1 MGMTTRSTLVVWI
14 YIVGLVSVM
23 AFSLFSAT
31 PFPQDDHFYYQQFV
45 EALARGRLDL
55 SIPGFHGSDVF
66 AVPWYMLSHS
76 PIAQIDMLR
85 VWALSLPLIAY
96 LAGAR
101 LFRSSVGGVLLAS
114 IIAMMPFVSFVA
126 LRGWTGPAY
135 WGLMFLAIAAA
146 ASGSFWVIVPFGLA
160 MLTKPFVIA
169 LTPLLW
175 VLLRRQRRSR
185 ACAVMFCSVFVLCV
199 AYVVI
204 QYFQA
209 GRIFVGTHS
218 DVGILSVFHL
228 GKRFFLNIAHAL
240 QMLFSVHNY
249 YFPDPS
255 KTGPGN
261 LLHTSPVLMF
271 LGLYALF
278 SSRSVFTDRRLP
290 PALLLGA
297 VAGFVMNVLLDHMDH
312 FYMEAGVLLLIF
324 ASIPLL
330 SRERVWVPL
339 TLATLHFQWFY
350 FFLQY
355 REVFALSWQFFL
367 PPLFIDGCF
376 LLWCVVHVR
385 EILASVRHSF
395 LVVFDL
401 FYG

>member
-1 MGMTTRSTLVVWI
+1 MMTRSTLAVWI
-14 YIVGLVSVM
+14 YMGGLMSIM

-31 PFPQDDHFYYQQFV
+31 PFPQDDYFSYQQFV

-55 SIPGFHGSDVF
+55 SIPGFHGSDIF
-66 AVPWYMLSHS
+66 AVPWYLLSRS

-85 VWALSLPLIAY
+85 VWAVSLPLIAY
-96 LAGAR
+96 LAGVR
-101 LFRSSVGGVLLAS
+101 LFRSPVDGAFLVS

-135 WGLMFLAIAAA
+135 WGLMLLAATAA
-146 ASGSFWVIVPFGLA
+146 ASGSLLVIVPLGLA
-160 MLTKPFVIA
+160 ILTKPFAIA
-169 LTPLLW
+169 LVPLLW
-175 VLLRRQRRSR
+175 VLLRRRRR
-185 ACAVMFCSVFVLCV
+185 FRTCAVVLWSVFAFCA
-199 AYVVI
+199 AYVAI

-209 GRIFVGTHS
+209 GRIFVGTHA
-218 DVGILSVFHL
+218 DVGILSVFHG

-271 LGLYALF
+271 LGLYALL

-290 PALLLGA
+290 PALLLGT
-297 VAGFVMNVLLDHMDH
+297 VAGFVMNALLDHMDH
-312 FYMEAGVLLLIF
+312 FYMEAGVLLLIV

-330 SRERVWVPL
+330 SRAMVWVPIV
-339 TLATLHFQWFY
+339 LATLHFQWFY

-367 PPLFIDGCF
+367 VPLYIDAAF
-376 LLWCVVHVR
+376 LLFFCSRWR
-385 EILASVRHSF
+385 RILASVRAITLIPWSGR
-395 LVVFDL
+395 V
-401 FYG
+401 